1 MPRWCI
7 AGSKGRVR
15 RLAPGAEPR
24 WTSSEKDV
32 ASTAY
37 ATSSKLWWT
46 VSHGIVNELYYP
58 TIDRPQVRD
67 LELMITDGET
77 FVHEEKRD
85 LDYTRTTSPRK
96 ERNGAGPA
104 YGRGHAAA
112 VSACRVRQAAPLGGR
127 RPCLRPR
134 FGSGGAVWSG
144 GPGWQRVCAT
154 GGETGH

>member
-1 MPRWCI
+1 MPSWCI

-46 VSHGIVNELYYP
+46 LSHGTVNELYYP

-96 ERNGAGPA
+96 EWCGASLRARPCRCCERMPSTSSCSA
-104 YGRGHAAA
+104 RRPTA
-112 VSACRVRQAAPLGGR
+112 VSSTAFR
-127 RPCLRPR
+127 
-134 FGSGGAVWSG
+134 
-144 GPGWQRVCAT
+144 
-154 GGETGH
+154 